1 MKENKAAM
9 LLHLKQARP
18 LQSHESI
25 EGLIVHVFISF
36 LSVSKQLVKQCIITK
51 RMKSMPAQIVKFF
64 SQLAMANSN
73 SLFPYLPHP
82 LIDCP
87 WQLSVSTDR

>member
-25 EGLIVHVFISF
+25 GGLIVHVFISF
-36 LSVSKQLVKQCIITK
+36 LKCKQLVKQCIITK
-51 RMKSMPAQIVKFF
+51 QMKSMPAQIVKFF

-73 SLFPYLPHP
+73 SLLPLLTP